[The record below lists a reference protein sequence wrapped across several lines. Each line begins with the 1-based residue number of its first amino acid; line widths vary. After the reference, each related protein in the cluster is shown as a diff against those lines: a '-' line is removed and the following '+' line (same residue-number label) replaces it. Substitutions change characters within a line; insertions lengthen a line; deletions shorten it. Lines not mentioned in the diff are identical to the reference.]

1 MTAPSTDNTFY
12 YISSARFTSATSL
25 TEEDLTGNFISI
37 EGNTYFELVPKG
49 RKRHTVRTLLSAN
62 GSDTIVIVK

>member
-1 MTAPSTDNTFY
+1 MTTSSTDNTLY
-12 YISSARFTSATSL
+12 YISSTRFTTATSL
-25 TEEDLTGNFISI
+25 TEEDLTGNFIFI
-37 EGNTYFELVPKG
+37 EGNNYLELVPKG

>member
-1 MTAPSTDNTFY
+1 MTIESTENILY

-25 TEEDLTGNFISI
+25 TEEDLSGNFISI
-37 EGNTYFELVPKG
+37 EGSTYLELIPKG